1 MNAGDTEGTDSSAR
15 IAIQKRPVCFF
26 GIQHGVVR
34 SLVALVLFLCLSRFV
49 TGTIINV
56 VLILVGGG
64 IGLTMRPIS
73 PSTQK
78 ALRNFLGVF
87 TIYVGLSMA
96 WGGLNGHFLMVLK
109 QLTITMLSLMFGNL
123 TGHLLGLQTGLN
135 RLGQYARRQ
144 LDQSQGGASR
154 ASEGFI
160 TCTVLFCVGPMA
172 ILGALQDGLL
182 QNSRTLIL
190 KGCMDGLATM
200 AFVKTFGPG
209 VMLAAIPVLAYQGSI
224 TLLSRFLEPIFRDQ
238 ALLDSVGAVG
248 GLMVCFVALVIFE
261 FRKIR
266 LADYLPSLI
275 YAPLLTWLWR

>member
-1 MNAGDTEGTDSSAR
+1 M
-15 IAIQKRPVCFF
+15 
-26 GIQHGVVR
+26 
-34 SLVALVLFLCLSRFV
+34 VLCLCLSRLV

-56 VLILVGGG
+56 GLILAGGG
-64 IGLTMRPIS
+64 IGLTTRPIS
-73 PSTQK
+73 ASSQK
-78 ALRNFLGVF
+78 ALRNLLAVF

-96 WGGLNGHFLMVLK
+96 WGGLNGHFLAVLK
-109 QLTITMLSLMFGNL
+109 QMTITMLALMFGNL
-123 TGHLLGLQTGLN
+123 TGRLLGLQKGLN

-144 LDQSQGGASR
+144 LDESQGGAGKV
-154 ASEGFI
+154 ADGFV
-160 TCTVLFCVGPMA
+160 TCTILFCVGPMA

-182 QNSRTLIL
+182 QNPKTLVL

-209 VMLAAIPVLAYQGSI
+209 VMLAAIPVLAYQGSL

-266 LADYLPSLI
+266 LADYLPSLV
-275 YAPLLTWLWR
+275 YAPLLTWWWR

>member
-1 MNAGDTEGTDSSAR
+1 M
-15 IAIQKRPVCFF
+15 I
-26 GIQHGVVR
+26 
-34 SLVALVLFLCLSRFV
+34 LVLCLSRFV

-56 VLILVGGG
+56 ALIFLGGG
-64 IGLTMRPIS
+64 IGLTTRPIS
-73 PSTQK
+73 PSSQK
-78 ALRNFLGVF
+78 ALRNLLGVF

-96 WGGLNGHFLMVLK
+96 WGGVNGHFLAVLK
-109 QLTITMLSLMFGNL
+109 QMSIAMLALMFGNL
-123 TGHLLGLQTGLN
+123 TGHLIGLQKGLN

-144 LDQSQGGASR
+144 MEQLERLDPSQKGSSKVA
-154 ASEGFI
+154 EGFI
-160 TCTVLFCVGPMA
+160 TCTILFCVGPMA

-182 QNSRTLIL
+182 HNPKTLVL
-190 KGCMDGLATM
+190 KGCLDGLATM

-224 TLLSRFLEPIFRDQ
+224 TLLSQFLEPIFRDQ

-275 YAPLLTWLWR
+275 YAPLLTWWWR

>member
-1 MNAGDTEGTDSSAR
+1 M
-15 IAIQKRPVCFF
+15 
-26 GIQHGVVR
+26 
-34 SLVALVLFLCLSRFV
+34 

-56 VLILVGGG
+56 VLILLGGG
-64 IGLTMRPIS
+64 IGLTTRQIS
-73 PSTQK
+73 PSSQK
-78 ALRNFLGVF
+78 ALRNLLGVF

-96 WGGLNGHFLMVLK
+96 WGGLNGHFLAVLK
-109 QLTITMLSLMFGNL
+109 QLTIAMLSLMFGNL

-144 LDQSQGGASR
+144 LDQSQGGTSR
-154 ASEGFI
+154 VSEGFI

-172 ILGALQDGLL
+172 ILGSLQDGLL
-182 QNSRTLIL
+182 QNPRTLIL

-209 VMLAAIPVLAYQGSI
+209 VMLAAIPVLAYQGSLS
-224 TLLSRFLEPIFRDQ
+224 LLSRFLEPVFRDQ

-266 LADYLPSLI
+266 LADYLPSLL

>member
-1 MNAGDTEGTDSSAR
+1 M
-15 IAIQKRPVCFF
+15 
-26 GIQHGVVR
+26 
-34 SLVALVLFLCLSRFV
+34 

-56 VLILVGGG
+56 ALILVGGG
-64 IGLTMRPIS
+64 IGLTTRPIS
-73 PSTQK
+73 QSSQK
-78 ALRNFLGVF
+78 ALRNLLGVF

-96 WGGLNGHFLMVLK
+96 WGGLNGHFLSVLR
-109 QLTITMLSLMFGNL
+109 QMAITMLALMFGNL
-123 TGHLLGLQTGLN
+123 SGRLLGLQKGLN

-144 LDQSQGGASR
+144 MDQMDPSQGNAGR
-154 ASEGFI
+154 VSEGFI

-182 QNSRTLIL
+182 HDPKTLVL
-190 KGCMDGLATM
+190 KGCLDGLATM

-209 VMLAAIPVLAYQGSI
+209 VMLAAIPVLAYQGSL
-224 TLLSRFLEPIFRDQ
+224 TLLSRFLEPVFRDQ

-248 GLMVCFVALVIFE
+248 GLLVCFVALVIFE

-275 YAPLLTWLWR
+275 YAPLLTWWWR